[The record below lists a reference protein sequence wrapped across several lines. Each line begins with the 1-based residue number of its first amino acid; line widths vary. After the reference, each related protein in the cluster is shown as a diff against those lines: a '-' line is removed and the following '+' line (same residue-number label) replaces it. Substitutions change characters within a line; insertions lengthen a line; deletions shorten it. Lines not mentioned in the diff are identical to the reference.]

1 MFNRRVFLGGAASA
15 AILASSVLTAGTA
28 MADAT
33 PELSASPALQLSVGP
48 ALQLPGAIAAIQV
61 STDGSLVT
69 IGGSA
74 TGARR
79 RSNLPALPSA

>member
-1 MFNRRVFLGGAASA
+1 
-15 AILASSVLTAGTA
+15 

-33 PELSASPALQLSVGP
+33 PQLSASPALQLSVGP

-61 STDGSLVT
+61 LPEGSLVS

-74 TGARR
+74 TGGARR
-79 RSNLPALPSA
+79 RPALPALLSA